1 MPGVRILLCGARKL
15 LPSIPMC
22 APPGRRFPPPDGD
35 SAFPAAGQGQ
45 QNASPLLLSRPA
57 PGLPRLPSAGV
68 PRVRLPRRSPS
79 LRLRLISPSASP
91 SLRST
96 FFRQSVL
103 FLSGLF
109 PALRAPSSVPKHGVF
124 VAVSRLYCRPS
135 TRYSLPPRRIPLQKA
150 SFSVVFPF
158 ETKFVRLFLMS
169 LKISAFKMPRR
180 GSSCIAYFSCF
191 RLSPTEPSS
200 ASS

>member
-1 MPGVRILLCGARKL
+1 
-15 LPSIPMC
+15 MC
-22 APPGRRFPPPDGD
+22 APSGRRFPTPTEIPL
-35 SAFPAAGQGQ
+35 FP
-45 QNASPLLLSRPA
+45 L
-57 PGLPRLPSAGV
+57 PGRRNRTV
-68 PRVRLPRRSPS
+68 PRSFAPDPRRDSRVSHPQAFRASGCPVAPPS
-79 LRLRLISPSASP
+79 LRLRLVSPSASSSP
-91 SLRST
+91 RST

-109 PALRAPSSVPKHGVF
+109 PALRAPPSVPQHGVF